1 MEARASGSRYALEG
15 PEREPNY
22 LNGTPHLTWT
32 LRSLDGKEW
41 LISYLACAA
50 DTLRPECMVFKSK
63 RGRVTDWREV
73 AVSYAE
79 DPNEAL
85 EEVLHDMGAEDVAV
99 AVNLSAKKE
108 EKMADKSNC
117 PSWAEGVPVP
127 MDMDGNVV
135 PLATRKLYDG
145 TGSEV
150 EVREIALVDS
160 KLDRGLVWRVK
171 TPGGVVLVLDRLR
184 LAHSDSLEKLL
195 EDLDRAAGM
204 QCRASGEQRN
214 RVPAHEVLPQ
224 LRSDGYQDGSRMVNA
239 NRMLRMLWL
248 IIVAAW
254 VLRNAVAFAEGR
266 PVELEPMLLALV
278 LMKLYEKDGE

>member
-145 TGSEV
+145 TGREV

-171 TPGGVVLVLDRLR
+171 TPGGVVMVLDRLR

-204 QCRASGEQRN
+204 
-214 RVPAHEVLPQ
+214 
-224 LRSDGYQDGSRMVNA
+224 YGSTTCACSYLTGSART
-239 NRMLRMLWL
+239 
-248 IIVAAW
+248 
-254 VLRNAVAFAEGR
+254 ECS
-266 PVELEPMLLALV
+266 EC
-278 LMKLYEKDGE
+278 KCYEKDRWCTQIMVADVARRIRALRKADENAD

>member
-1 MEARASGSRYALEG
+1 MTHKDMCNARRVAATS
-15 PEREPNY
+15 
-22 LNGTPHLTWT
+22 
-32 LRSLDGKEW
+32 LRMSVRGDEW
-41 LISYLACAA
+41 L
-50 DTLRPECMVFKSK
+50 
-63 RGRVTDWREV
+63 
-73 AVSYAE
+73 
-79 DPNEAL
+79 
-85 EEVLHDMGAEDVAV
+85 DVAV

-145 TGSEV
+145 TGREV

-195 EDLDRAAGM
+195 EDLDRAAGI
-204 QCRASGEQRN
+204 
-214 RVPAHEVLPQ
+214 
-224 LRSDGYQDGSRMVNA
+224 YGSTTCACSYLTGSART
-239 NRMLRMLWL
+239 
-248 IIVAAW
+248 
-254 VLRNAVAFAEGR
+254 ECS
-266 PVELEPMLLALV
+266 EC
-278 LMKLYEKDGE
+278 KCYEKDRWCTQIMAADVARRIRALRKADENAD